1 MHLLKK
7 KIILIYLR
15 EAEKESGR
23 EREISKHFWQTSIP
37 RFTLQMPKISET
49 SPEVKA
55 RTTAISG
62 PEPSL
67 QLPRVC
73 ISSKQESGAR
83 AGNQLQAQAPAQT
96 HSMHMLAHSSQ

>member
-1 MHLLKK
+1 MHLLKKK

-37 RFTLQMPKISET
+37 RFTPQMPKISET

-67 QLPRVC
+67 QLPRMC
-73 ISSKQESGAR
+73 SKQESGAR
-83 AGNQLQAQAPAQT
+83 AGNQLQAQAPAHT